1 MLKHDITAW
10 HCPVIVL
17 QLHGRALISA
27 YATSAPLPCQSVS
40 PLSPNMWRHNFLE
53 DPCNISLHC
62 SSTVKE
68 LPKVKLTL
76 AGPEVNRLTLSALS
90 QPRLPFL
97 TSCPNFLHAAILRSK
112 RWPWEPTCEEG
123 HVITYSSNFHLL
135 GIEAARFW
143 WFYKKKILFVWK
155 KNTRPSLCGIYAS
168 TRAGRPGE
176 PVISEQD
183 GSPLSREAS
192 DIGKTFPLS
201 WQQRQGIAL
210 SVSPAA
216 EDERCQE
223 HDIKCFKW
231 FIFEGTL
238 KTEARVWENKGK
250 YLTI

>member
-10 HCPVIVL
+10 HCPVILL

-112 RWPWEPTCEEG
+112 RWPWEPTCEVG

-143 WFYKKKILFVWK
+143 WFYKKK
-155 KNTRPSLCGIYAS
+155 NSLCMKEKHAS
-168 TRAGRPGE
+168 FSVWHLCEHKSRSPGWTCHLRT
-176 PVISEQD
+176 
-183 GSPLSREAS
+183 GWLSS
-192 DIGKTFPLS
+192 
-201 WQQRQGIAL
+201 QQRGF
-210 SVSPAA
+210 
-216 EDERCQE
+216 R
-223 HDIKCFKW
+223 H
-231 FIFEGTL
+231 
-238 KTEARVWENKGK
+238 R
-250 YLTI
+250 